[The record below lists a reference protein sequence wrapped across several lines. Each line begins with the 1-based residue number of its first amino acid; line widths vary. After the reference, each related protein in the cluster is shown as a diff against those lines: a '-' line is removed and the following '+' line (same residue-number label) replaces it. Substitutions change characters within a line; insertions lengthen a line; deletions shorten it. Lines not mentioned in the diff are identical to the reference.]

1 MILDNF
7 IAVSKKWFAFFRK
20 FRPSLLDLAKIAQNR
35 HQWDIAI
42 SLLEKAIVRYP
53 KNINA
58 HIQYG
63 TVLTQ
68 MGRYSEAEAI
78 FREAAARWPNSKKPL
93 VKLAHLAYAQRDY
106 EQSCTRYRDVF
117 ERFPDDL
124 ALRSA
129 YIRSLLNVLKF
140 DEAHKLYNE
149 TAKYAQDPMFL
160 SILSDIHAA
169 EYNFPAA
176 LKVIQSIFEAAPE
189 NVNVL
194 NKKIKLLIQSA
205 LNTIR
210 SEHLKQAI
218 EILEELEQKQPRDFK
233 RSLQLA
239 KAYIS
244 AHKDKEA
251 IPIIHNIP
259 NSFDNHKEVMQ
270 LRAWQYH
277 QYGDDAKSKK
287 IWAALQERHYI
298 RELHSPIVNLKR
310 MDNRTM
316 KTKPDEILLFSAVRN
331 ELMRIR
337 WFLDY
342 YRKIGVNHFF
352 IIDNDSDD
360 GTYEFLLKQKDVFT
374 FWTNDD
380 FSKAGQGIRWINE
393 LVEQFGRDKWCLYV
407 DADEA
412 LVYPGMEKTG
422 LHHLTAYMKRKGHE
436 ALSAFMLD
444 MYHSDMQLKTNDHC
458 DSNFTS
464 EYPYF
469 YNRYHTYG
477 ITNCPYKQIV
487 GGIRYQL
494 FKFSDNQ
501 TKTPIIRGG
510 EKIKFLTSSHQ
521 ITPAIVSDVTA
532 VLQHYKLAGD
542 FHTYCQKAISMNG
555 WSSGCKRRHFY
566 YSKKLSDL
574 GHDDFP
580 INEFTERFE
589 STKQLLDLGIINC
602 PNDFLVPK

>member
-1 MILDNF
+1 MIPDNF
-7 IAVSKKWFAFFRK
+7 IAFSKKWFAFYRK
-20 FRPSLLDLAKIAQNR
+20 FRPSLIDRARIAQHR

-42 SLLEKAIVRYP
+42 SLLKKAIVRYP

-58 HIQYG
+58 YIQYG
-63 TVLTQ
+63 TVLME
-68 MGRYSEAEAI
+68 MGCYAEAEAI
-78 FREAAARWPNSKKPL
+78 FRESAARWTESKKPL
-93 VKLAHLAYAQRDY
+93 VKLAHLAYVQRDY
-106 EQSCTRYRDVF
+106 EQSCTRYRNVL

-129 YIRSLLNVLKF
+129 YIRSLLNVLEF
-140 DEAHKLYNE
+140 DEAYKLYDE

-176 LKVIQSIFEAAPE
+176 LEVIQSIFEAAPE
-189 NVNVL
+189 NANVL

-210 SEHLKQAI
+210 SEYLKQAI
-218 EILEELEQKQPRDFK
+218 DILEELEKKQPWDFK

-244 AHKDKEA
+244 SHRDREA
-251 IPIIHNIP
+251 IQVIHNIP
-259 NSFDNHKEVMQ
+259 NSFDSHKEVMQ

-277 QYGDDAKSKK
+277 QDGDDAKSKQ
-287 IWAALQERHYI
+287 IWTALQKQHYI
-298 RELHSPIVNLKR
+298 RALHSPIVNLKR

-316 KTKPDEILLFSAVRN
+316 ETKPDEILLFSTVRN
-331 ELMRIR
+331 ELRRMR

-342 YRKIGVNHFF
+342 YRRIGVDHFF

-360 GTYEFLLKQKDVFT
+360 GTCEFLLEQKDVFT

-380 FSKAGQGIRWINE
+380 FSKAAQGMRWINE
-393 LVEQFGRDKWCLYV
+393 LVEQFGQEKWCLYV

-412 LVYPGMEKTG
+412 LVYPGMGKNS

-436 ALSAFMLD
+436 ALFAFMLD
-444 MYHSDMQLKTNDHC
+444 MYHTDMPHQTNDSC

-464 EYPYF
+464 KYPYF

-477 ITNCPYKQIV
+477 IANCPYKQVV
-487 GGIRYQL
+487 GGIRHQL
-494 FKFSDNQ
+494 FEFSDNQ

-510 EKIKFLTSSHQ
+510 KKIKFLTSSHQ

-532 VLQHYKLAGD
+532 VLQHFKLAGD
-542 FHTYCQKAISMNG
+542 FHTYCKKSVSMNS

-566 YSKKLSDL
+566 YVKKLSDL
-574 GHDDFP
+574 EHYDYST
-580 INEFTERFE
+580 NEFTKQFE
-589 STKQLLDLGIINC
+589 SSKQLLELGIINC
-602 PNDFLVPK
+602 PNDFLVHN